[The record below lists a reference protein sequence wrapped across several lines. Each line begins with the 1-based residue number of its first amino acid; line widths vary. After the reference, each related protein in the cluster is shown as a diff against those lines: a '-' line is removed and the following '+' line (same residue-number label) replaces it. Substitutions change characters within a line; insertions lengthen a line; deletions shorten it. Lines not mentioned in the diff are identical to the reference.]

1 LVEMLKQKENSPLS
15 FDKQA
20 VMIYAGI
27 KWYLD
32 TIQLSDVAQYEQ
44 KIYDKLDTTYKSL
57 SDKIVSERK
66 LSDDIEDQIK
76 ILVQEVADEF

>member
-1 LVEMLKQKENSPLS
+1 
-15 FDKQA
+15 
-20 VMIYAGI
+20 
-27 KWYLD
+27 
-32 TIQLSDVAQYEQ
+32 LSDVAHYEQ